1 MHVTCSTEVHV
12 GGGVWLLVGVSCE
25 HSASVSV
32 RLVRVVV
39 CMSPTI
45 SRGNMLFVQTLVLGL
60 DIY

>member
-32 RLVRVVV
+32 SVRLVRVVV

-45 SRGNMLFVQTLVLGL
+45 SRGNMLFVNTRPWS
-60 DIY
+60 